1 MRPKLDSSG
10 ARYLI
15 RTFEGPH
22 GWAAPEV
29 WSEALNWMDLQ
40 AMAARTLP
48 RDPARI
54 KATLDAS
61 MSRAKELETRGDLL
75 AAVREYEAVVRNF
88 GDLTDVTT
96 AQARVSELQKNKN
109 FKKAEKQEAAE
120 LDQQERLQAA
130 PSAQMARLP
139 NGEMDAMAFNE
150 LRSSIADLKRQAA
163 KSGRDSLVT
172 RRALSGLVV
181 QAYESGQSSMDQQ
194 DNSTALRYFD
204 LAAAG
209 SANPAWAY
217 YQSARIYAIT
227 SDKKSMLSEL
237 KKCLTAGVHDAS
249 ALDLVEFQ
257 RYRDVPEFQ
266 AVTEEWKRNATP

>member
-1 MRPKLDSSG
+1 LITL
-10 ARYLI
+10 LI

-22 GWAAPEV
+22 GWAPPEV

-40 AMAARTLP
+40 AMAVGTLP
-48 RDPARI
+48 SDPARI

-61 MSRAKELETRGDLL
+61 MSRAKELETRGNLL
-75 AAVREYEAVVRNF
+75 AAVREYKGIVRNF
-88 GDLTDVTT
+88 GDLTDVAT
-96 AQARVSELQKNKN
+96 AQARTSELQKNKN

-120 LDQQERLQAA
+120 LDQQERLEAT

-139 NGEMDAMAFNE
+139 DGEMDAVAFNE

-163 KSGRDSLVT
+163 SSGRDSLAA

-181 QAYESGQSSMDQQ
+181 QAYESGQASLDQK
-194 DNSTALRYFD
+194 NYAVALQYFD

-209 SANPAWAY
+209 SGNPAWAY

-237 KKCLTAGVHDAS
+237 KRCLAAGVHDAS
-249 ALDLVEFQ
+249 AIDSDEFQ
-257 RYRDVPEFQ
+257 RYRDVPEFK
-266 AVTEEWKRNATP
+266 AVAAEWKRNATP